1 MKGNTMRQLTIYR
14 TTYTDTYDGEL
25 VDPDT
30 TEEVVSCEPDE
41 LDREDGLTAVDMAVT
56 YLSDESITEPS
67 QSPVPATGPLGSL
80 WWSYVD
86 GDYISNHYTGEHT
99 QVSAHP
105 AGFTDNELH
114 VIAAKLAGTTCPQ
127 CDAPG
132 YTTRCAT
139 CGYPTRTYGTDY

>member
-1 MKGNTMRQLTIYR
+1 MRQLTIYR

-67 QSPVPATGPLGSL
+67 TSPVPATGSLGSL

-86 GDYISNHYTGEHT
+86 GSYTSNHYTGEQT

-105 AGFTDNELH
+105 AGFTDNELRAI
-114 VIAAKLAGTTCPQ
+114 VTGLTPRTCPQ
-127 CDAPG
+127 CDAPRF
-132 YTTRCAT
+132 TTRCAS